1 MSVNSRRKGKA
12 AELEWA
18 KWLRTKLGVF
28 ARRGQQY
35 SGTPD
40 SPDVES
46 GIEGVHWE
54 VKRRERESPREW
66 LEQAASDAG
75 PSDVPAVAFRRNRT
89 EWLVCIRADDIEP
102 FAQRVVN
109 R

>member
-12 AELEWA
+12 AELEWVH
-18 KWLRTKLGVF
+18 WLRTKLGVK

-46 GIEGVHWE
+46 SIEGIHWE
-54 VKRRERESPREW
+54 VKRRESEAPRKW
-66 LEQAASDAG
+66 MEQAFKDAG
-75 PSDVPAVAFRRNRT
+75 VDVPVVAFRRNRT
-89 EWLVCIRADDIEP
+89 EWLLCLRADDIER
-102 FAQRVVN
+102 FAQRIVD